1 MQLFRSNLTSLAFT
15 TALTFAGIFSP
26 HATAQTTTQGVSMAA
41 TDQASTI
48 HRFYEQCLNQNRPDL
63 IPELF
68 APNVI
73 LHSSTGDATG
83 LPAIRQTLDRV
94 RAMFPDYR
102 FVVEDVV
109 TNGDKAA
116 ARWSMTATN
125 TAPIAGVPPT
135 GRHITQNAIVFYR
148 FEDGKIAEFWLQ
160 MDQLGVLRQIGVQI
174 PGVQLPVAQPNAH
187 PAQ

>member
-1 MQLFRSNLTSLAFT
+1 
-15 TALTFAGIFSP
+15 
-26 HATAQTTTQGVSMAA
+26 MAA
-41 TDQASTI
+41 TGQASTI
-48 HRFYEQCLNQNRPDL
+48 HRFYEQCLNQNRPEL

-73 LHSSTGDATG
+73 LHSSTGDTTG
-83 LPAIRQTLDRV
+83 LSAIRQTVDRV
-94 RAMFPDYR
+94 RAMFPDHH

-125 TAPIAGVPPT
+125 TAPIAGIPPT
-135 GRHITQNAIVFYR
+135 GRPITQNAIVFYR
-148 FEDGKIAEFWLQ
+148 FENGKIAEFWLQ

-174 PGVQLPVAQPNAH
+174 PGAQLPVTQPPAH
-187 PAQ
+187 PVQ